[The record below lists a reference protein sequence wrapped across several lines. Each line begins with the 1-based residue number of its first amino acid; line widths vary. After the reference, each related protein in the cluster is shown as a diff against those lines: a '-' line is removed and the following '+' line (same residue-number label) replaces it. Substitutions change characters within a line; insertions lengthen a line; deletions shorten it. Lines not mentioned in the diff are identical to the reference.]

1 MNLPRTLTWL
11 PVALLVA
18 ACGASSGTP
27 ASPKAPTP
35 RGPGAPEPPAACVG
49 DALLVEE
56 APAVCWVPVNE
67 LPARRPEVAFEI
79 VSPLVAPSGQKTPFV
94 LEIRNVTD
102 QTIPIVFDDDPLAFA
117 ANASNEDATTLES
130 DCSPIDSVRCPA
142 FGGSIDGPVRS
153 RPPANPLA
161 EASRETA
168 GPTQQGPVIGPHTRA
183 LRLFLRP
190 HGAVRKTVTLDATQR
205 VVRRREPD
213 GACVEEDLG
222 PLPPGNYTLEIA
234 LPARWL
240 PTESDDRVDP
250 FVRAPIRVT
259 AAE

>member
-11 PVALLVA
+11 PLALLVA

-27 ASPKAPTP
+27 ASPKAPT
-35 RGPGAPEPPAACVG
+35 PGAPEPPAACVG

-56 APAVCWVPVNE
+56 APAVCRVAVNG
-67 LPARRPEVAFEI
+67 LPARRPEVAFAI
-79 VSPLVAPSGQKTPFV
+79 VSPLVAQSGQKTPFV

-117 ANASNEDATTLES
+117 ATASNEDATTLES

-153 RPPANPLA
+153 RPPANPGA
-161 EASRETA
+161 DASRETA
-168 GPTQQGPVIGPHTRA
+168 GPVIGPNTRA
-183 LRLFLRP
+183 LQLFLRP

-213 GACVEEDLG
+213 GACVEENLG
-222 PLPPGNYTLEIA
+222 PLPPGNYELEIA
-234 LPARWL
+234 LPASWL

-250 FVRAPIRVT
+250 VIRTPIRVT

>member
-1 MNLPRTLTWL
+1 
-11 PVALLVA
+11 
-18 ACGASSGTP
+18 
-27 ASPKAPTP
+27 
-35 RGPGAPEPPAACVG
+35 
-49 DALLVEE
+49 LVEE
-56 APAVCWVPVNE
+56 APAVCWIPWQSGPAVPRDAAPSE
-67 LPARRPEVAFEI
+67 FAGGRERTGPSQLPARRPEVAFAI

-94 LEIRNVTD
+94 LEIRNITD

-130 DCSPIDSVRCPA
+130 DCSPID
-142 FGGSIDGPVRS
+142 G
-153 RPPANPLA
+153 L
-161 EASRETA
+161 
-168 GPTQQGPVIGPHTRA
+168 VIGPHTRA

-234 LPARWL
+234 LPASWL

-259 AAE
+259 AAD

>member
-1 MNLPRTLTWL
+1 
-11 PVALLVA
+11 
-18 ACGASSGTP
+18 
-27 ASPKAPTP
+27 
-35 RGPGAPEPPAACVG
+35 
-49 DALLVEE
+49 LVEE
-56 APAVCWVPVNE
+56 APAVCRVPVNE
-67 LPARRPEVAFEI
+67 LPARRPEVSFEI
-79 VSPLVAPSGQKTPFV
+79 VSPLVAQSGQKTPFV

-130 DCSPIDSVRCPA
+130 DCSPID
-142 FGGSIDGPVRS
+142 
-153 RPPANPLA
+153 
-161 EASRETA
+161 
-168 GPTQQGPVIGPHTRA
+168 GPVIGPNTRA

-213 GACVEEDLG
+213 GVEENLG

-234 LPARWL
+234 LPARGL

>member
-1 MNLPRTLTWL
+1 MNLPRTLASI
-11 PVALLVA
+11 PIALLVA
-18 ACGASSGTP
+18 ACGASPRAPG
-27 ASPKAPTP
+27 APTP
-35 RGPGAPEPPAACVG
+35 RTPGAQEPPAACVG

-56 APAVCWVPVNE
+56 APAVCRVAVNG
-67 LPARRPEVAFEI
+67 LPARRPEVAFAI
-79 VSPLVAPSGQKTPFV
+79 VSPLVAQSGQKTPFV
-94 LEIRNVTD
+94 LEIRNITD
-102 QTIPIVFDDDPLAFA
+102 QRIPIVFDDPLAFA
-117 ANASNEDATTLES
+117 ATASNEDATTLES
-130 DCSPIDSVRCPA
+130 DCSPIVSPGHSGPA
-142 FGGSIDGPVRS
+142 VSRDPGG
-153 RPPANPLA
+153 
-161 EASRETA
+161 RE
-168 GPTQQGPVIGPHTRA
+168 PTGPHRAPEQA

-222 PLPPGNYTLEIA
+222 PLPPGNYELEIA
-234 LPARWL
+234 LPASWL

>member
-1 MNLPRTLTWL
+1 
-11 PVALLVA
+11 
-18 ACGASSGTP
+18 
-27 ASPKAPTP
+27 
-35 RGPGAPEPPAACVG
+35 
-49 DALLVEE
+49 LVEE
-56 APAVCWVPVNE
+56 APAVCWIPWQSGLAVPRDAAPSE
-67 LPARRPEVAFEI
+67 FAGGRERTGPSQLPARRPEVAFAI

-117 ANASNEDATTLES
+117 ATASNEDATTLES

-153 RPPANPLA
+153 RPPANPGA
-161 EASRETA
+161 DASRETA
-168 GPTQQGPVIGPHTRA
+168 GPVIGPNTRA

-234 LPARWL
+234 LPASWL

-259 AAE
+259 AAD

>member
-1 MNLPRTLTWL
+1 
-11 PVALLVA
+11 
-18 ACGASSGTP
+18 
-27 ASPKAPTP
+27 
-35 RGPGAPEPPAACVG
+35 
-49 DALLVEE
+49 LVEE
-56 APAVCWVPVNE
+56 APAVCRVPVNE
-67 LPARRPEVAFEI
+67 LPARRPEVSFEI
-79 VSPLVAPSGQKTPFV
+79 VSPLVAQSGQKTPFV

-130 DCSPIDSVRCPA
+130 DCSPID
-142 FGGSIDGPVRS
+142 G
-153 RPPANPLA
+153 L
-161 EASRETA
+161 
-168 GPTQQGPVIGPHTRA
+168 VIGPHTRA

-213 GACVEEDLG
+213 GACVEENLG
-222 PLPPGNYTLEIA
+222 PLPPGNYELEIA
-234 LPARWL
+234 LPASWL

-250 FVRAPIRVT
+250 FMRTPIRVT